1 MLKNLMLIVNP
12 YAGRGLSKH
21 ALGVIVSLFCG
32 EGCAVTVYSTECG
45 SPEFYAREYGGRYD
59 LVVCVGGDGTLS
71 GVTSGLMQLDDPPPF
86 GFIPSGTAND
96 MASTLALSRDPRT
109 AVISVLKGSPI
120 PLDIG
125 RFNDAYFTYITA
137 FGAFTGVSYKTSQA
151 AKRALGHFA
160 YVIDGLYNMPAIRP
174 QHAVVTYD
182 DGIIEGDFI
191 FGGVTNSTS
200 IAGLVKLSKKDVD
213 LGDGLFEVL
222 LVKNPVNAT
231 ELTDIIT
238 SILNHTYHS
247 GNVLLLHTRKVKFS
261 FDEEVSWTKDGE
273 DGGRHRE
280 IEIENCRHA
289 LRVIVYQGME

>member
-71 GVTSGLMQLDDPPPF
+71 GVTSGLIQLDDPPPF

-109 AVISVLKGSPI
+109 AVMSVLKGSPI

-125 RFNDAYFTYITA
+125 RFNDAYFTYIAA

>member
-1 MLKNLMLIVNP
+1 MLIVNP

-125 RFNDAYFTYITA
+125 RFNDAYFTYIAA

-174 QHAVVTYD
+174 QHAVITYD

-213 LGDGLFEVL
+213 LRDGLFEVL

>member
-125 RFNDAYFTYITA
+125 RFNDAYFTYIAA

-174 QHAVVTYD
+174 QHAVITYD